1 VKRWCIAILLAG
13 LTLAADISR
22 TAARPTGIAF
32 CDRGLHLSA
41 HKDIPQWIRA
51 LAGPIA
57 REHGLDPDLVLAVIA
72 VESAFDVNAVSPKN
86 AQGLMQLIPATAKR
100 FQVEDPFNPVQNVR
114 GGTSYLRW
122 LSDRF
127 AGNTALVLAGYN
139 AGEGAV
145 ETHGG
150 IPPFTET
157 QRYVQAVAR
166 HYVCRPADAR
176 VRLIRWQSFAK
187 SVASP
192 RIVRNPLVTGGWHRS
207 PAGPVRLRV
216 SPQSTAHAA
225 LGNLRCSGRAELQS
239 GFQVCRFE

>member
-1 VKRWCIAILLAG
+1 MKWSCIAVLLAG
-13 LTLAADISR
+13 LTLAADIPR
-22 TAARPTGIAF
+22 AAATPTGIAF
-32 CDRGLHLSA
+32 CDHGVRLSA
-41 HKDIPQWIRA
+41 YKDIPQWVRA
-51 LAGPIA
+51 LAEPIA

-100 FQVEDPFNPVQNVR
+100 FQVEDPFNPAQNVR

-145 ETHGG
+145 ENHGG

-157 QRYVQAVAR
+157 QRYVQAVAQ
-166 HYVCRPADAR
+166 HYVCRPTDAR
-176 VRLIRWQSFAK
+176 VRLLRWQSFAK
-187 SVASP
+187 SMALP
-192 RIVRNPLVTGGWHRS
+192 PIVRTPRVTSGRDRS
-207 PAGPVRLRV
+207 PVGPVRLRV
-216 SPQSTAHAA
+216 SSKTTAHAA

-239 GFQVCRFE
+239 NFRVCHFE